1 MSLSYNPTIS
11 IPVHL
16 YQDICVTTFT
26 VIPMLAKYL
35 KTDKMPTGFE
45 MTKAKMYIQQ
55 NIK

>member
-1 MSLSYNPTIS
+1 
-11 IPVHL
+11 
-16 YQDICVTTFT
+16 
-26 VIPMLAKYL
+26 MLAKYL